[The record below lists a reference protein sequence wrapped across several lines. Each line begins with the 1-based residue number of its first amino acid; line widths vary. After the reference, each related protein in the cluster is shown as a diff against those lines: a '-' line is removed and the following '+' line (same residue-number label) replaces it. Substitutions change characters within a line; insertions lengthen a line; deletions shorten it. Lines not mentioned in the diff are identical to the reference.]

1 MRWHAPAHRAGHRR
15 QALGRQLRGQ
25 PPRPSDPAAGLG
37 FYLLAGGMPA
47 TRRARREA
55 TNLLTAIPEEVAL
68 RIACALASLAS
79 PIDLLHLAL
88 ACPRRYYT
96 VKCIATSLSRAGASS
111 ATGATG
117 VEMWSIVEEAARRW
131 LVKCSEQE
139 RGWGRR
145 CRTIG
150 QPQLGMMSDVVLLR
164 LPLVFE
170 PLSLGHEENFSDEVV
185 LLEDG
190 ALATGAGELGEQSAL
205 KSPNVM
211 CAGRH
216 FAQFTLVNLKDSAF
230 LGVSDELH
238 VHGGTDGSTTTFYAP
253 TQGSSFPG
261 GKDWTGMQTAEEG
274 DRIGLLLDID
284 QGSLTV
290 YKNDTRLGTVV
301 GSRLRGCYKWAVGVE
316 SGESVRIEHAALP
329 PA

>member
-79 PIDLLHLAL
+79 PIDLLRLAL

-238 VHGGTDGSTTTFYAP
+238 GGTDGSTTTFYAP

-301 GSRLRGCYKWAVGVE
+301 GSRLRGGYKWAVGVE